1 MWIIDRVVFK
11 PGEQSPQCAVHRRD
25 MTSLTTASD
34 TAVPHVA
41 PPKLLTGRADS
52 CPERVPIAS

>member
-1 MWIIDRVVFK
+1 MWIIDRVDFK

-25 MTSLTTASD
+25 TTTASD

-41 PPKLLTGRADS
+41 QLKLLTGRADS
-52 CPERVPIAS
+52 CSERVPIAS